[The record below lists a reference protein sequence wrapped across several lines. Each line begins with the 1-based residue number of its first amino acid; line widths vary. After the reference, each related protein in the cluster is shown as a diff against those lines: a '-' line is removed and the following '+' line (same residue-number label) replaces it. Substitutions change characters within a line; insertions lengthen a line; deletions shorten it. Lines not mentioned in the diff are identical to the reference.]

1 VIKLD
6 EEMNDDVEGEE
17 SELARILDMVDMVR
31 AALGNRLQEER
42 KKRRLLEP

>member
-1 VIKLD
+1 VINLD

-17 SELARILDMVDMVR
+17 SELGRILDMVK
-31 AALGNRLQEER
+31 AQFSALGNRLQEER